1 MSSLPLNNRNSN
13 AAWSKEDDVRLCRL
27 FVLVTEYG
35 EGTEHVK
42 KINKELFVHE
52 LAALT
57 AEDLDAAPRAVGQC
71 RSTGRHLFIL
81 KQPFLMSFLVIVG
94 VWHESCRLG

>member
-1 MSSLPLNNRNSN
+1 MPFVCACNG
-13 AAWSKEDDVRLCRL
+13 VRRGHGAC
-27 FVLVTEYG
+27 
-35 EGTEHVK
+35 K
-42 KINKELFVHE
+42 KINKKLFVHE

-81 KQPFLMSFLVIVG
+81 KQPFLMSLLVIVG
-94 VWHESCRLG
+94 GWHESCRLG